1 MQLVDVSLIFPVE
14 NRSHQLQEVP
24 VSSTGG
30 LIITGD
36 TPQRSASLRIQ
47 RRFAGTAVFTL
58 FRHSGD
64 LTLVIKKESSFASD
78 CEEVVESVRKC
89 QISDLNAD
97 HTTALTVFIPTRR
110 ICLSDKS

>member
-64 LTLVIKKESSFASD
+64 LTLVIKKRA
-78 CEEVVESVRKC
+78 
-89 QISDLNAD
+89 
-97 HTTALTVFIPTRR
+97 ALPVTVK
-110 ICLSDKS
+110 KSLKV